1 MMHILNEITSLM
13 SPLAMIPD
21 LIPVLGNPNERFY
34 VFKCNIYKIKD
45 QIPYIVGNEY
55 ILSFLCDY
63 NGL

>member
-34 VFKCNIYKIKD
+34 VLSAIKD
-45 QIPYIVGNEY
+45 QIPYIVGNKY
-55 ILSFLCDY
+55 ILSFLCD
-63 NGL
+63 

>member
-1 MMHILNEITSLM
+1 M

-34 VFKCNIYKIKD
+34 VFKCNIYKKD

-55 ILSFLCDY
+55 ILSFLYDY